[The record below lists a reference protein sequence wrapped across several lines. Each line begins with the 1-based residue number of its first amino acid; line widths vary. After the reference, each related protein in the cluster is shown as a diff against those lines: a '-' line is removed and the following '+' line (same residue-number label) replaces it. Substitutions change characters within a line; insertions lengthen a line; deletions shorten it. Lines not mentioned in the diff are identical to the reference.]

1 MENKTIKK
9 VHSLTNQLNQN
20 NLKLANAKSDKE
32 IKTLLRQNDIL
43 VKKRAE
49 LVKQLRQSKNLIIN
63 LNEVNNEII

>member
-9 VHSLTNQLNQN
+9 VHSLTNQLNQI

-49 LVKQLRQSKNLIIN
+49 LVKQLRQSKKLIIN
-63 LNEVNNEII
+63 LNEVKNEII

>member
-9 VHSLTNQLNQN
+9 VNSLTNQLNQI

-49 LVKQLRQSKNLIIN
+49 LVKQLRQSKKLIIN
-63 LNEVNNEII
+63 LNEVKNEII

>member
-49 LVKQLRQSKNLIIN
+49 LVKQLRQSKKLIIN
-63 LNEVNNEII
+63 LNEVKNEII

>member
-49 LVKQLRQSKNLIIN
+49 LVKQLRQSKKLIIN

>member
-20 NLKLANAKSDKE
+20 NLKFANAKSDKE

-49 LVKQLRQSKNLIIN
+49 LVKQLRQSKKLIIN
-63 LNEVNNEII
+63 LNEVKNEII